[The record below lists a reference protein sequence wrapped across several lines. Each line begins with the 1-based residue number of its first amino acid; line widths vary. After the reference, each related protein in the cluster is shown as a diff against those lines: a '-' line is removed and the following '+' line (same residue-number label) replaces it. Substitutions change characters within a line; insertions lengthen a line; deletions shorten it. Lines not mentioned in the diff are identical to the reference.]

1 MQIQS
6 NNYPKNNK
14 DTVASLLFFYNF
26 GNIILIK
33 YIIGDKILMNI
44 VIKHGNIFDSR
55 CDLLVNP
62 VNCVGVMGA
71 GLALQFKI
79 QYPEMFR
86 FYKEVCRTRQLRPGN
101 PIICDEN
108 VIDWNYPQAI
118 ILFPTKY
125 DWRNTSNPEYIEI
138 GLRVLI
144 EIIYDRYKISNS
156 KQSTKTK
163 VSIAFPKIGCGLG
176 KLDWNIVKELIVSIL
191 NETPKTDIFDIV
203 EIYE

>member
-1 MQIQS
+1 M
-6 NNYPKNNK
+6 
-14 DTVASLLFFYNF
+14 
-26 GNIILIK
+26 NII
-33 YIIGDKILMNI
+33 
-44 VIKHGNIFDSR
+44 IKHGNIFDSR

-79 QYPEMFR
+79 QYPEMFK
-86 FYKEVCRTRQLRPGN
+86 FYKKVCRTRQLKPGN
-101 PIICDEN
+101 PIICDKN
-108 VIDWNYPQAI
+108 VIEWNYPQDI

-125 DWRNTSNPEYIEI
+125 DWRNTSNPEYIET
-138 GLRVLI
+138 GLRTLI

-156 KQSTKTK
+156 KQSAKTK
-163 VSIAFPKIGCGLG
+163 VSIVFPKIGCGLG
-176 KLDWNIVKELIVSIL
+176 KLNWNIVKELIVSIL